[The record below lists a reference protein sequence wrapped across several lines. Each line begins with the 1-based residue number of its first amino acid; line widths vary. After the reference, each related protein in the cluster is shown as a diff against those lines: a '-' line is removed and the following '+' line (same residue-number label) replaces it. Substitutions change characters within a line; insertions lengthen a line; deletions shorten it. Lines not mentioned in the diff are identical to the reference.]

1 MPGSRIELEGVSKS
15 FGSTRALRDV
25 SLALRGGE
33 VLAVVGAN
41 GAGKSTLNKLL
52 AGVLTPDT
60 GTVSID
66 GAPVRFESPL
76 EAREAGIETVHQHA
90 SEWTVP
96 GMSAAENLLLDRFA
110 SGEGGGWMSPRSLV
124 GRAAEVAEALGLEL
138 SRSAL
143 ADDVTRLSV
152 SERQLIALAR
162 ALARSPR
169 LLVLDEPTSALA
181 AAEAERLFGIVRRL
195 RERGVAILYVSH
207 RLGEV
212 EALAD
217 RVAVLRDGRLE
228 AEFPRPFETAKVV
241 HAMLGEVADDIE
253 SVTRRDG
260 GATVVRLEGARV
272 FADSEP
278 FDLELRGGEV
288 LGLTGL
294 IGAGK
299 SELLGALFGLRP
311 LAGGTILL
319 DGEAL
324 APADPAEAIGRGVH
338 LVPEDRAGQSLI
350 PLWSV
355 RANATLAVL
364 KRFVRRGLTRV
375 RDEQRGTEGMI
386 HRLGVVCSGPE
397 APIESLSGGNQQKV
411 ALGRWLFKPARVL
424 LLDEPFRGVDLGAR
438 RDIADRLR
446 ELEGDGAVVVA
457 SADVDE
463 VLEVADRIVVL
474 AEGTVVQDVRAGAA
488 DRGELTL
495 AMNGA
500 A

>member
-1 MPGSRIELEGVSKS
+1 M
-15 FGSTRALRDV
+15 T
-25 SLALRGGE
+25 
-33 VLAVVGAN
+33 
-41 GAGKSTLNKLL
+41 
-52 AGVLTPDT
+52 
-60 GTVSID
+60 
-66 GAPVRFESPL
+66 
-76 EAREAGIETVHQHA
+76 H
-90 SEWTVP
+90 
-96 GMSAAENLLLDRFA
+96 
-110 SGEGGGWMSPRSLV
+110 
-124 GRAAEVAEALGLEL
+124 
-138 SRSAL
+138 
-143 ADDVTRLSV
+143 LSV

-228 AEFPRPFETAKVV
+228 AEFPRPFETPKVV

-253 SVTRRDG
+253 AVKRREG

-272 FADSEP
+272 FADSVP

-324 APADPAEAIGRGVH
+324 APAQPGRGDRPRRAPRARGPRGPVADPAVVGARQRDAGGAQA
-338 LVPEDRAGQSLI
+338 LRA
-350 PLWSV
+350 P
-355 RANATLAVL
+355 RADA
-364 KRFVRRGLTRV
+364 
-375 RDEQRGTEGMI
+375 
-386 HRLGVVCSGPE
+386 
-397 APIESLSGGNQQKV
+397 
-411 ALGRWLFKPARVL
+411 
-424 LLDEPFRGVDLGAR
+424 GAR
-438 RDIADRLR
+438 RAARH
-446 ELEGDGAVVVA
+446 A
-457 SADVDE
+457 
-463 VLEVADRIVVL
+463 
-474 AEGTVVQDVRAGAA
+474 RA
-488 DRGELTL
+488 
-495 AMNGA
+495 
-500 A
+500 